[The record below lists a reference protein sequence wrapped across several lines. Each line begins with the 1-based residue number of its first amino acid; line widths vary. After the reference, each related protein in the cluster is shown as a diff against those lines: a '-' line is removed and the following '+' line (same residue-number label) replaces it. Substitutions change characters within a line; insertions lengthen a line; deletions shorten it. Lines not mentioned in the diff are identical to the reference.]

1 MSITTAVFS
10 LANADFLAALG
21 IFVFSLVLA
30 KVSVMLMELYKSK
43 IASMTKTTL
52 DDDVIAAM
60 ETPVVFA
67 IILAGFHTAILR
79 SNLFPFSDHVLLGR
93 ILYSLWVVVAAFFI
107 IRIGTTFLKWFDEKA
122 PERQKLMLK
131 EIFPIVKQ
139 TWRLTVVAIAVL
151 MILDGFDVSIT
162 PLLASLGI
170 AGLAVALAFQ
180 DTLANFFAGVYIVAD
195 RPVQTGDYVV
205 LEPGSE
211 GYVERI
217 GWRSTRI
224 RTLGNNTIVV
234 PNSKLAQSTIKNY
247 SFPSKETA
255 LAMDCSVAYG
265 SDLGRVEKVTVEVAK
280 KVLSK
285 TEGGMKNFEP
295 FIRYTSF
302 GESGI
307 NFSAILRVDEFAD
320 KSLVAHEFVKAL
332 HERYLKEGIEIPYPK
347 RHVYLEDLGGG
358 KKKSK

>member
-1 MSITTAVFS
+1 MAIMTAVFS
-10 LANADFLAALG
+10 LVNADFVAAFA
-21 IFVFSLVLA
+21 IFAVSLVFA
-30 KVSVMLMELYKSK
+30 KFSAMLMEGYKSK
-43 IASMTKTTL
+43 IASRTKTTL
-52 DDDVIAAM
+52 DDDVITAM
-60 ETPVVFA
+60 ETPVFFA
-67 IILAGFHTAILR
+67 ILLAGFQAAVAR
-79 SNLFPFSDHVLLGR
+79 SYVFSGYAPLSR
-93 ILYSLWVVVAAFFI
+93 IFYGLWVVVAAFFI
-107 IRIGTTFLKWFDEKA
+107 IRIGTTFLKWFDETA

-131 EIFPIVKQ
+131 EIFPIIKQ
-139 TWRLTVVAIAVL
+139 TWRLTVVAIAAL
-151 MILDGFDVSIT
+151 MILDGFDVRIT

-180 DTLANFFAGVYIVAD
+180 DTLANFFAGVYIAAD

-205 LEPGSE
+205 LEPGNE

-224 RTLGNNTIVV
+224 RTLGNNTIIV

-265 SDLGRVEKVTVEVAK
+265 SDLEKAEKVTVDVAK
-280 KVLSK
+280 KVLSETK
-285 TEGGMKNFEP
+285 GGVKNFEP

-307 NFSAILRVDEFAD
+307 NFSAILRVEEFAD
-320 KSLVAHEFVKAL
+320 KSLVAHEFIKAL

-347 RHVYLEDLGGG
+347 RHVYLEDIGSGG
-358 KKKSK
+358 KKKPK